1 MRLEKYSV
9 VTDSY
14 HVVYEFL
21 SEGPNGTIKKVV
33 FYQQIGDNLFNLA
46 FGDWDEDEQK
56 INDRIKS
63 NNNDRDKVL
72 ATVASTAVDFVK
84 YHPAA
89 AILVQGSTASR
100 TRLYQMEILANR
112 EEIDQLFYLEGFY
125 RGIWEPFRSGTN
137 YDRFVLKAK

>member
-1 MRLEKYSV
+1 M
-9 VTDSY
+9 
-14 HVVYEFL
+14 
-21 SEGPNGTIKKVV
+21 
-33 FYQQIGDNLFNLA
+33 LFS
-46 FGDWDEDEQK
+46 DWDEDEQK

-72 ATVASTAVDFVK
+72 ANV
-84 YHPAA
+84 
-89 AILVQGSTASR
+89 ASR